1 VSFIDQ
7 TQRKDVLLISMPF
20 GALFRPAYDLSVLKA
35 SLQRR
40 GVSARVVYFTIPF
53 AKQTGLR
60 PYVRIANVEPA
71 ENLIGEWVFT
81 EELFGTTAPDY
92 LQKILLSRD
101 TPPSDDFIKKLEHI
115 RSLTHSF
122 IEDCA
127 TTVLNESPR
136 IVTFTDSGRQRI
148 PSLALAK
155 SLKARMP
162 NTFVIFVGKNC
173 EGVMGAELVRSFPAV
188 DAVISG
194 ETDIAYPELVRR
206 VMNGISPCGMKGVY
220 TKENIRSVFEAGA
233 FPSADRVLNLD
244 DLPHPEFDDFFEQ
257 LEQNGFDHTFKKQIH
272 FETSRGCWWGERSHC
287 TFCGLSDEAMPY
299 RSKSADR
306 ALKEITDLTSKYPSC
321 DVFLVDSIL
330 NMKFFKDFFPRL
342 AERKLN
348 VQLFYETKANLKRS
362 HVRLLRESGVTMI
375 QAGVESLD
383 TNLLRLMGKGVSA
396 LQNIQ
401 LLKCCKEFGIKPYW
415 NMLWGFPEECP
426 EAYHHMAQLIPLLT
440 HLPRPQ
446 GLGQIRLE
454 RFSPNFER
462 ADQLGLKNVRPTPAY
477 FEIYPF
483 SGESVRNLA
492 NHFCFDYPDCRNVDE
507 YTRPLVRQLHTWINV
522 HEESELFYV
531 DKGNSLLI
539 CDLRPGAKQPLLVL
553 SGAERTLFLACDE
566 IVTETRLTELLQQH
580 LGRPVSIQD
589 VEDVLWPVVSL
600 GLLLKEN
607 GSYLNLAIPLQSY
620 SSYSPKASALKRC
633 YELIETYQAEMES
646 NSDQLTPVI

>member
-1 VSFIDQ
+1 
-7 TQRKDVLLISMPF
+7 MPF

-35 SLQRR
+35 GLQRR
-40 GVSARVVYFTIPF
+40 GVSARVVYFTIPL

-60 PYVRIANVEPA
+60 TYVRIANVEPA

-81 EELFGTTAPDY
+81 EALFGTTAPDY
-92 LQKILLSRD
+92 LRKILLSRD
-101 TPPSDDFIKKLEHI
+101 TPASPDFVKQLEKM

-127 TTVLNESPR
+127 TTVLNDSPR

-155 SLKARMP
+155 KLKACMP
-162 NTFVIFVGKNC
+162 DICVIFIGKNC
-173 EGVMGAELVRSFPAV
+173 EGVMGAELIRSFPVV

-194 ETDIAYPELVRR
+194 EPDIAYPELIRR
-206 VMNGISPCGMKGVY
+206 VMNGVSPCGMKGVY
-220 TKENIRSVFEAGA
+220 TRENINSVFEAGS
-233 FPSADRVLNLD
+233 FPSADRVIQLD
-244 DLPHPEFDDFFEQ
+244 DLPQPDFDDFFEQ
-257 LEQNGFDHTFKKQIH
+257 HEQNGFDHTFKKQIH

-287 TFCGLSDEAMPY
+287 TFCGLNGEAMAY

-330 NMKFFKDFFPRL
+330 NMKFLKDFFPRL

-348 VQLFYETKANLKRS
+348 VQLFYETKANLKRA
-362 HVRLLRESGVTMI
+362 HVRLLREAGVAMI

-383 TNLLRLMGKGVSA
+383 SNLLRLMGKGVSA

-426 EAYHHMAQLIPLLT
+426 EAYHRMAKLIPLLT

-462 ADQLGLKNVRPTPAY
+462 ADQLGLKNVRPSPAY

-483 SGESVRNLA
+483 SAESVHNLA
-492 NHFCFDYPDCRNVDE
+492 NHFRFDYPDSRNVDE
-507 YTRPLVRQLHTWINV
+507 YTRPLFQQLLTWINI
-522 HEESELFYV
+522 HEESELFYA
-531 DKGNSLLI
+531 DNGNSLLI
-539 CDLRPGAKQPLLVL
+539 CDLRPGARQPLVVL
-553 SGAERTLFLACDE
+553 RGVERMLFLACDE
-566 IVTETRLTELLQQH
+566 IVTATKLTELLQQH
-580 LGRPVSIQD
+580 SGKPASTRD
-589 VEDVLWPVVSL
+589 VEDILWPMVSL

-607 GSYLNLAIPLQSY
+607 GSYLNLAIPLQG
-620 SSYSPKASALKRC
+620 YSPRASALKRF
-633 YELIETYQAEMES
+633 YELIETYRAETES
-646 NSDQLTPVI
+646 NSDQLQYSVEAI